1 MALKDLFE
9 VALTALAF
17 KSFGLFCINVIMC
30 ISGGYGT
37 MPTTT
42 ATEDVGRQRSRRTAS
57 SYPLASA
64 EALNAMSL
72 HVLRSVEV
80 FVAHDDDDDDQCLR
94 QTLCEINRFSR
105 RLEGTDR
112 VWLPVWSLGLSWVA
126 GRFTTAEH
134 ASSAMLDYLR
144 ASVTGLGNS
153 KCEVIY
159 PRCSIQE
166 VSKFRAD
173 RRQHRG
179 DRGEL

>member
-1 MALKDLFE
+1 
-9 VALTALAF
+9 
-17 KSFGLFCINVIMC
+17 
-30 ISGGYGT
+30 

-80 FVAHDDDDDDQCLR
+80 FVAHDDDDDDDQCLR

-112 VWLPVWSLGLSWVA
+112 VWLPVWRWV
-126 GRFTTAEH
+126 
-134 ASSAMLDYLR
+134 
-144 ASVTGLGNS
+144 
-153 KCEVIY
+153 
-159 PRCSIQE
+159 
-166 VSKFRAD
+166 
-173 RRQHRG
+173 G
-179 DRGEL
+179 DWF